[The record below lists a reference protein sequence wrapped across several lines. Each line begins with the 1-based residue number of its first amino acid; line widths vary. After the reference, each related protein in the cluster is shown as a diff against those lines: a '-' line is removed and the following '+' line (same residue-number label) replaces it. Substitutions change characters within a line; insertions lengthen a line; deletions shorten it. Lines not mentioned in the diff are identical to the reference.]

1 MITVSL
7 PNKIYQIKI
16 ANGLREQ
23 IGAQIQGVWSQRQ
36 ILIMTDEQVGHYYLA
51 ETCAQLE
58 AVGYQVT
65 TLVLPGGEQT
75 KTLPYLEQAI
85 TMLADNHF
93 TRDDGI
99 IALGG
104 GVIGDL
110 AGLTAATYMRGIG
123 FIQLATSLTAQVDSS
138 VGGKTAI
145 NLGQTKNIMG
155 TFYQPDLVLIDPSYL
170 KTLANRDLV
179 EGYAEVVKTSALA
192 GGVFWELTGKIQS
205 TVDILENALT
215 LITQSVQYK
224 AGIVIQ
230 DEQEAGIR
238 KYLNFGHTIGHAI
251 ELLAH
256 GKLRHGEA
264 VSIGMIAIT
273 QRFVQAD
280 ISTVKF
286 LDDLRHRLTVVGL
299 PIDSPL
305 VQNSNM
311 LHQLVHDKKNHA
323 GVLQLVAI
331 KTPGEPLII
340 PKALTDMNKFMQ
352 GA

>member
-7 PNKIYQIKI
+7 PNKTYQIKI

-23 IGAQIQGVWSQRQ
+23 IGLQIKSIWSQRQ

-51 ETCAQLE
+51 ETRAQLE

-85 TMLADNHF
+85 TTLADNHF
-93 TRDDGI
+93 TRDDGV

-110 AGLTAATYMRGIG
+110 AGLTAAMYMRGIA

-155 TFYQPDLVLIDPSYL
+155 TFYQPDLVLIDPTYL
-170 KTLANRDLV
+170 NTLAARDLV

-192 GGVFWELTGKIQS
+192 GGVLWNLTGKIQS
-205 TVDILENALT
+205 KADILENALT
-215 LITQSVQYK
+215 LIIQSMQYK
-224 AGIVIQ
+224 AEIVKQ

-273 QRFVQAD
+273 QRFVKAD
-280 ISTVKF
+280 ISTAKF
-286 LDDLRHRLTVVGL
+286 LDDLRNRLTVVGL
-299 PIDSPL
+299 PIDSSL
-305 VQNSNM
+305 VQNPDM
-311 LHQLVHDKKNHA
+311 LHQLVHDKKNRA